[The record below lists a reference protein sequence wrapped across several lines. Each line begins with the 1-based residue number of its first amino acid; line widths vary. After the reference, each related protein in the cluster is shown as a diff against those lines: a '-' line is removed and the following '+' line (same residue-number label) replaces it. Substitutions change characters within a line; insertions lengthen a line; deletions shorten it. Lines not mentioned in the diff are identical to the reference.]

1 MPILAAMLWTI
12 QVGVKS
18 VAQQPTGEWIDSF
31 SYTGAASYPCR
42 VYDGPV
48 ASFQRRFGVT
58 LAIDA
63 VAIVQSSAGILAIRL
78 STTTG
83 DRQQVKI
90 TDAAGNATLWEVLYA
105 GDLGNVGLYRELA
118 LKRWV

>member
-1 MPILAAMLWTI
+1 MLWTL

-31 SYTGAASYPCR
+31 SYAGAAYPCR
-42 VYDGPV
+42 VYDGPA

-63 VAIVQSSAGILAIRL
+63 VAIVQSSAGILSVRL

-90 TDAAGNATLWEVLYA
+90 TDASGNATLWEVLYA
-105 GDLGNVGLYRELA
+105 GDIGNVGLYRELA